1 MVYFDEHEVIEI
13 FRKAFGENH
22 NQRGEF
28 IVRVSK
34 YNNRFEIF
42 LRVGVKEYP
51 LKKTKIYAF
60 LQLLVEEK
68 RKMNL
73 IIVIIGI

>member
-1 MVYFDEHEVIEI
+1 MFQIKD
-13 FRKAFGENH
+13 H

-34 YNNRFEIF
+34 YNNKFEIF

-51 LKKTKIYAF
+51 F
-60 LQLLVEEK
+60 EK
-68 RKMNL
+68 NEYL
-73 IIVIIGI
+73 CFSYNSS

>member
-1 MVYFDEHEVIEI
+1 MFQIKD
-13 FRKAFGENH
+13 H

-34 YNNRFEIF
+34 YNNKFEIS

-51 LKKTKIYAF
+51 LKKNEDLCFSYNSSWRRRGRGT
-60 LQLLVEEK
+60 LL
-68 RKMNL
+68 
-73 IIVIIGI
+73 

>member
-1 MVYFDEHEVIEI
+1 MFQIKD
-13 FRKAFGENH
+13 H

-34 YNNRFEIF
+34 YNNKFEIF

-51 LKKTKIYAF
+51 LKIRRFMLF

>member
-1 MVYFDEHEVIEI
+1 MFQIKD
-13 FRKAFGENH
+13 H

-34 YNNRFEIF
+34 YNNKFEIS

-51 LKKTKIYAF
+51 LKKRRFMLF
-60 LQLLVEEK
+60 LQLLVDEK

>member
-1 MVYFDEHEVIEI
+1 MFQIKD
-13 FRKAFGENH
+13 H

-28 IVRVSK
+28 IVRISK
-34 YNNRFEIF
+34 YNNKFEIS

-51 LKKTKIYAF
+51 LKIRRFMLF

-68 RKMNL
+68 RKRNL
-73 IIVIIGI
+73 IIVIIRI

>member
-1 MVYFDEHEVIEI
+1 MFQIKD
-13 FRKAFGENH
+13 H

-28 IVRVSK
+28 IVRISK
-34 YNNRFEIF
+34 YNNKFEIS

-51 LKKTKIYAF
+51 LKIRRFMLF

-68 RKMNL
+68 RKRNL

>member
-1 MVYFDEHEVIEI
+1 MFQIKDY
-13 FRKAFGENH
+13 

-34 YNNRFEIF
+34 YNNKFEIF

-51 LKKTKIYAF
+51 LKKRRFMLF

-68 RKMNL
+68 RKRNP
-73 IIVIIGI
+73 IIVIIGIYIQMI